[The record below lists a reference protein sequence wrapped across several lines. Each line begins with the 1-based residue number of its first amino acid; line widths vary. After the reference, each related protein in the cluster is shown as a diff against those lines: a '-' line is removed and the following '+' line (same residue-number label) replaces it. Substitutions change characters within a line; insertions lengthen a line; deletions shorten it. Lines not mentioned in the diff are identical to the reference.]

1 MNVMR
6 ERTKMNVMRSGLV
19 VFGALAFGYL
29 TLRIGF
35 KPFLE
40 NAQRTMDLES
50 ESQLELQRSKSQ
62 SNQQSHFPDSS
73 STVRD

>member
-1 MNVMR
+1 
-6 ERTKMNVMRSGLV
+6 MNVMRSGLV

-62 SNQQSHFPDSS
+62 SSQQSSHFQDSS